1 MDGQKQDV
9 VVDAATRETKDK
21 QKRRVW
27 WRIVLWSLLGLFVLM
42 LLCLSAVVIWL
53 GPIVESYVE
62 KHDKELVGRKLC
74 MDNLSIKLFEGSVA
88 VDNMVLYEADA
99 TEEFVRLGRA
109 EVEVALGDIFD
120 SHIHITRVALTSPS
134 VAVHQDAESF
144 NFDDMMAFITEEYL
158 GDDENDAEDDEP
170 SEWMV
175 SIENISVD
183 GAAVSYYDG
192 MVDKQWQLTE
202 MNVATPAV
210 LLDGG
215 NTHVT
220 LATTINQQG
229 SLAAAIDVDLA
240 SLDFKLEGAVENF
253 DISETLNYITPYANV
268 SKVEGLTAV
277 ECLVE
282 GNIEDI
288 MAMTISG
295 RLHVDNLLIEDGRG
309 EKIFSAELLEATPQA
324 VNIADDSYTLNTLI
338 IDGYASRFVLNGDGS
353 TNFSDLIYS
362 DPEVSIETTA
372 ESLGDDMYDVKERVT
387 LTTED
392 SVAPLRNVR
401 LYIDTLKLSHG
412 DFYFADHT
420 MHEPFEY
427 RLRDIAIDSR
437 NFNFMGTNIISVRAK
452 LPKQGSA
459 LFRWEGSMSDFYNQ
473 SLLAALTNVDMEGLS
488 TYVEHYTAFPI
499 ESGNMTFRSQ
509 NVVSNGEL
517 SGVNQLGTYNF
528 VVGKRDKSLDAEYK
542 VPLKL
547 GVYLLTDKDDHIDVD
562 LPITG
567 NIDSPEFSFRK
578 VLWRALGNLLLKVA
592 ATPFSWMSADK
603 QDTFRKI
610 DIDLLV
616 SGLSSE
622 HYARLDAMAE
632 ALKQDSSLKVRLTQR
647 INYSRAVQRIA
658 DRNLKIAYY
667 NATEGSEKGYLDM
680 LDFSKIDD
688 MKLSG
693 RAVSDFA
700 DSLLK
705 ARGIEPSYMSIKAKA
720 MSLYGGMVDGQLK
733 SLMTFRNNIITN
745 YIAFQ
750 HPDIPAGAFMISDV
764 VLEDTRGYAGKDG
777 YGVTLIIDDEEVEME
792 DAAAE
797 EDATEEDDD
806 FGFVEDENSATQD
819 NNMENMAFEGEP
831 VGVEDPADAT
841 EENTKE

>member
-1 MDGQKQDV
+1 MDGQRQDV
-9 VVDAATRETKDK
+9 VAGAATHETEGKK
-21 QKRRVW
+21 KRVW

-62 KHDKELVGRKLC
+62 KHDRELVGRKLC

-170 SEWMV
+170 AEWMV

-202 MNVATPAV
+202 MNVAAPAV

-220 LATTINQQG
+220 LATKINEHG
-229 SLAAAIDVDLA
+229 SLVAAVDVDLA
-240 SLDFKLEGAVENF
+240 SLDFKVEGAVENF

-268 SKVEGLTAV
+268 SKVEGVTAV
-277 ECLVE
+277 ECIVE

-288 MAMTISG
+288 MAMTITG

-309 EKIFSAELLEATPQA
+309 EKVFSTELIEATPHA
-324 VNIADDSYTLNTLI
+324 VNLADEYYTLNTLI
-338 IDGYASRFVLNGDGS
+338 IDGYASRFVLNSDGS

-362 DPEVSIETTA
+362 DPEVSMETTTEA
-372 ESLGDDMYDVKERVT
+372 LGNDMYDVKERVT
-387 LTTED
+387 LTTDD

-401 LYIDTLKLSHG
+401 LSIDTLKLSRG
-412 DFYFADHT
+412 DVYFADHT

-459 LFRWEGSMSDFYNQ
+459 MFRWEGSLSDFYNQ

-499 ESGNMTFRSQ
+499 VSGNMTFRSQ

-528 VVGKRDKSLDAEYK
+528 VVGKKDKSLDAEYK
-542 VPLKL
+542 IPLKL

-567 NIDSPEFSFRK
+567 NIDSPEFSYRK
-578 VLWRALGNLLLKVA
+578 VLWRAFGNLLLKVA
-592 ATPFSWMSADK
+592 ATPFAWMSADK
-603 QDTFRKI
+603 QDAFRQI

-616 SGLSSE
+616 SGLGSE

-632 ALKQDSSLKVRLTQR
+632 ALKEDSSLKVRLTQR

-688 MKLSG
+688 MKLSS
-693 RAVSDFA
+693 RAVADFA
-700 DSLLK
+700 DSMLV
-705 ARGIEPSYMSIKAKA
+705 ARGIDPSHMSIKAKA
-720 MSLYGGMVDGQLK
+720 MSLYGDMVDGQLV

-750 HPDIPAGAFMISDV
+750 HPDIPAGTFIVSDV
-764 VLEDTRGYAGKDG
+764 VLEDAKRYTGRDC

-792 DAAAE
+792 DDTAE
-797 EDATEEDDD
+797 ENVAEEEDDD
-806 FGFVEDENSATQD
+806 FGFVEDDNSAAQD
-819 NNMENMAFEGEP
+819 NNLEDEAFVGESTGVEEP
-831 VGVEDPADAT
+831 VDAT

>member
-9 VVDAATRETKDK
+9 VVDAATHETKDK

-27 WRIVLWSLLGLFVLM
+27 WRIVLWSLLGLFVLL

-62 KHDKELVGRKLC
+62 KHDKELVGRRMS
-74 MDNLSIKLFEGSVA
+74 MDNLSIKLFDGSVA
-88 VDNMVLYEADA
+88 VDNVVVYEADDA
-99 TEEFVRLGRA
+99 DEFVRLGRA
-109 EVEVALGDIFD
+109 EVDIALGDIFD
-120 SHIHITRVALTSPS
+120 SHIHITRIALTSPS

-158 GDDENDAEDDEP
+158 DDVEEDVDDEP

-175 SIENISVD
+175 SIENISID
-183 GAAVSYYDG
+183 GAVVDYYDS
-192 MVDKQWQLTE
+192 VIDKQWLLSE
-202 MNVATPAV
+202 VNVATPAV
-210 LLDGG
+210 LLNGG

-229 SLAAAIDVDLA
+229 SLAAAADVDLA
-240 SLDFKLEGAVENF
+240 SLDFKVEGAVENF

-309 EKIFSAELLEATPQA
+309 EKVFSAELLEATPQA

-412 DFYFADHT
+412 DLYFADHT

-528 VVGKRDKSLDAEYK
+528 VVGKKDKSLDAEYNI
-542 VPLKL
+542 PLKL

-693 RAVSDFA
+693 RAVADFA
-700 DSLLK
+700 DSLLVS
-705 ARGIEPSYMSIKAKA
+705 RGIDPSHMSIKAKA

-733 SLMTFRNNIITN
+733 SLMTFRNNIIAN

-750 HPDIPAGAFMISDV
+750 HADIPAGAFMISDV
-764 VLEDTRGYAGKDG
+764 LLEDTRGYAGKDG

-797 EDATEEDDD
+797 EDVAEEDDD

-831 VGVEDPADAT
+831 VDAT